1 MFAKEDVYK
10 LSYEVAEETINKE
23 NIGFIDTEC
32 NFVKHS
38 LITILQ
44 HVYDNI
50 DIFDKD
56 RLNKLDNLY
65 NRFCLWMT

>member
-23 NIGFIDTEC
+23 SIGFIDTEC

-50 DIFDKD
+50 DIFDKN
-56 RLNKLDNLY
+56 RLNKLENLY